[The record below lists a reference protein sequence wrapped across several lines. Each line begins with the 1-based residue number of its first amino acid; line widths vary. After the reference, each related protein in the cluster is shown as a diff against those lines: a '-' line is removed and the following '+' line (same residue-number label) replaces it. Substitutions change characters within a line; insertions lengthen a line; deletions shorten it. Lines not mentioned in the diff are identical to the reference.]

1 MHNKSGAVHPLGCF
15 ANPSGTL
22 TIRTVKKRLDFDSN
36 IVHDS
41 IQKKR
46 HRMRRIILDQ
56 DIKPMSEFRAHTAAC
71 IKQVQKTKRPVVITQ
86 NGKSAAVL
94 IDVMEFESISRRLE
108 LLEDIAN
115 GESQIDSGAG
125 ISHDNAK
132 KLVLER
138 ISK

>member
-1 MHNKSGAVHPLGCF
+1 
-15 ANPSGTL
+15 
-22 TIRTVKKRLDFDSN
+22 
-36 IVHDS
+36 
-41 IQKKR
+41 
-46 HRMRRIILDQ
+46 
-56 DIKPMSEFRAHTAAC
+56 MSEFRAHTAAC